1 MNTAERAEILDRL
14 AAGQISATEA
24 LRLLEQPAVPLPVEA
39 FKEEVKLETA
49 AEEIPVE
56 ELKAQQPKVEVLKV
70 DLSDESAPYKKGSN
84 GDAAA
89 GNGKPRWL
97 KIRVVNRAT
106 GNQKVNVTLPIGLV
120 SFGLGIARHFGADTG
135 GMGTDEL
142 LTLLKSEQ
150 RGMLV
155 EVNDEEDDEQ
165 VLIYLE

>member
-1 MNTAERAEILDRL
+1 MNTAERAEILERL

-24 LRLLEQPAVPLPVEA
+24 LRLLEQPAPPPGEA
-39 FKEEVKLETA
+39 LKEEAKLEA
-49 AEEIPVE
+49 AADEIPVE

-70 DLSDESAPYKKGSN
+70 DLSDESAAFKKGSN
-84 GDAAA
+84 GDTAA

-120 SFGLGIARHFGADTG
+120 SFGLGVARHFGADTG

-165 VLIYLE
+165 VMIYLD

>member
-24 LRLLEQPAVPLPVEA
+24 LRLLEQPTAPPPVEA
-39 FKEEVKLETA
+39 LKQEAKLA
-49 AEEIPVE
+49 ADEIPVE
-56 ELKAQQPKVEVLKV
+56 ELKAQQPKVEVLKI
-70 DLSDESAPYKKGSN
+70 DLSDESATYKKGSN
-84 GDAAA
+84 GDTAT

-165 VLIYLE
+165 VMIYLD